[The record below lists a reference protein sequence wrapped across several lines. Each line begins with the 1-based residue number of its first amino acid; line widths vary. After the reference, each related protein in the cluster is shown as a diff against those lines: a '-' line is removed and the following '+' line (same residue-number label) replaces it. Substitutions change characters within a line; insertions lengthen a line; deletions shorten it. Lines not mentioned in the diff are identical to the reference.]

1 MSQEVDLAEYLKHLH
16 ARVRSQLGRP
26 TARDEEE
33 DLAILPPTLAEFCTR
48 EPRKCLDLLVRA
60 LAEPV
65 APEVVRA
72 IGDNL
77 LENLLN
83 ENSAK
88 IADEVSAALRNN
100 KRFRQAF
107 AFGDYASVDPA
118 VISDWVRVF
127 QDLGTTKEAERKSLW
142 RGANIGSAG

>member
-1 MSQEVDLAEYLKHLH
+1 MPEEVDPLAEYLEHLH
-16 ARVRSQLGRP
+16 ARVRSEQGKP

-33 DLAILPPTLAEFCTR
+33 DLAILPTTLAEFCTR

-65 APEVVRA
+65 APELVRA
-72 IGDNL
+72 IGDEL

-83 ENSAK
+83 ENAAK
-88 IADEVSAALRNN
+88 IADEVSDALRKN

-107 AFGDYASVDPA
+107 AFGEYASVDPA

-127 QDLGTTKEAERKSLW
+127 QDLGTTKEAERKSVW
-142 RGANIGSAG
+142 RGAV